1 MIVEA
6 VKKAIEERGVMVQLL
21 YDWHW
26 SAEPSNRI
34 SAKNRDAILRIV
46 RHVIWQ

>member
-1 MIVEA
+1 MIVDA
-6 VKKAIEERGVMVQLL
+6 VKKAIEERGVKVQLL

-34 SAKNRDAILRIV
+34 SALRIAT
-46 RHVIWQ
+46 QF

>member
-6 VKKAIEERGVMVQLL
+6 VKKAIEERGVKVQLL

-26 SAEPSNRI
+26 SA
-34 SAKNRDAILRIV
+34 
-46 RHVIWQ
+46 